1 MDFVGTGESQFK
13 CSTNYKFAMDLMQ
26 TLSKSRNN
34 FIQESF
40 SQSLENWFPQNEWI
54 HSCMG
59 EHNVS

>member
-26 TLSKSRNN
+26 TLSKSRHN

-40 SQSLENWFPQNEWI
+40 SQSLENWFPQN
-54 HSCMG
+54 
-59 EHNVS
+59 